1 MRTALLRMWRSLG
14 NDRAIANARRDA
26 DELMR
31 TLAAVDALA
40 LRVAARTA
48 VMDRAA

>member
-1 MRTALLRMWRSLG
+1 MRQLLLRAILALG
-14 NDRAIANARRDA
+14 NERAIANARRDS

-40 LRVAARTA
+40 LRVAARSA
-48 VMDRAA
+48 VLRRAA

>member
-1 MRTALLRMWRSLG
+1 MRQLLFRAIRALG
-14 NDRAIANARRDA
+14 NERAIANARRDA

-40 LRVAARTA
+40 LRVAARSAA
-48 VMDRAA
+48 VQRAA